1 MPNLDLELPK
11 LCGQILV
18 GGFDGPDLPARYEK
32 ALREGR
38 RGGAILFKRNLPDLP
53 AVLRVCDAARRAAPA
68 DLPPFI
74 GVDQEGGRVTR
85 LPPPFL
91 ALPPMRLLGE
101 LGDLALVR
109 RAARAV
115 GAELAAAGV
124 VLGFSPRL
132 GGGGEPAH

>member
-1 MPNLDLELPK
+1 MATLDLELPV

-18 GGFDGPDLPARYEK
+18 GGFEGHAPSPRFEK

-38 RGGAILFKRNLPDLP
+38 RGGAILFKRNLPDVDTTVRLC
-53 AVLRVCDAARRAAPA
+53 ADIAAAAPGE
-68 DLPPFI
+68 LPPFL

-85 LPPPFL
+85 LPRPFL

-101 LGDLALVR
+101 LGDLGLIR

-115 GAELAAAGV
+115 AG
-124 VLGFSPRL
+124 
-132 GGGGEPAH
+132 E

>member
-1 MPNLDLELPK
+1 MATLDLEIPV

-18 GGFDGPDLPARYEK
+18 GGFEGSELSPRFEK

-38 RGGAILFKRNLPDLP
+38 RGGAILFKRNLPD
-53 AVLRVCDAARRAAPA
+53 VDGTARICERIVSSAQRE
-68 DLPPFI
+68 LPPFL

-85 LPPPFL
+85 LPRPFL

-101 LGDLALVR
+101 LGDLGLVR

-115 GAELAAAGV
+115 AGELSAVGFNLNFAP
-124 VLGFSPRL
+124 VLD
-132 GGGGEPAH
+132 